1 MTRQPTPEFPSSFV
15 WGTAT
20 AAYQIEGA
28 VAEDGRGPSI
38 WDEFCDRPGVVVGGD
53 TGTVAADHYHRWE
66 SDIELMNQLGL
77 DAYRLSLSWSRILPT
92 GSGAVN
98 AKGLDFYDRLIDRLC
113 SAGITAAVTLF
124 HWDLPLALQE
134 QGGWMN
140 RDTSYRLGEYAQVVG
155 ERLSDRVGMWMPLN
169 EPVVHTLYGHALGV
183 HAPGLALGFE
193 AFQAAHH
200 QLLGHGLAVEALRA
214 TGCTNIGIAS
224 NHAPVRAASDSPEDV
239 MAADIYDHVV
249 NWMFADPVLVGKYPA
264 DEFAQLL
271 SGPVDEDLKII
282 GAPLDWYGINYYEP
296 TMIAAPVEGQGTE
309 GVLEV
314 DLPPGLPFAPVAI
327 TGYPTTDFGWPI
339 VPEGLG
345 EILRTFHA
353 RFGDALPPIY
363 ITESGCSFHDAPDA
377 AGVVDDEARIDYH
390 DAHLRALRSAMDDG
404 VDVRGYFVWS
414 FLDNFEWAAGYKE
427 RFGLVHVDFD
437 TQKRTPKT
445 SFEWYRA
452 LIAEHKAA
460 QV

>member
-414 FLDNFEWAAGYKE
+414 LLDNFEWAAGYKE

>member
-1 MTRQPTPEFPSSFV
+1 M
-15 WGTAT
+15 
-20 AAYQIEGA
+20 
-28 VAEDGRGPSI
+28 
-38 WDEFCDRPGVVVGGD
+38 
-53 TGTVAADHYHRWE
+53 
-66 SDIELMNQLGL
+66 
-77 DAYRLSLSWSRILPT
+77 
-92 GSGAVN
+92 N

-377 AGVVDDEARIDYH
+377 GGVVDDEARIDYH

-414 FLDNFEWAAGYKE
+414 LLDNFEWAAGYKE

-445 SFEWYRA
+445 SFEWYRG

>member
-1 MTRQPTPEFPSSFV
+1 MTRQPTPEFPTSFV

-92 GSGAVN
+92 GTGAVN

-249 NWMFADPVLVGKYPA
+249 NWMFADPILVGKYPA

-414 FLDNFEWAAGYKE
+414 LLDNFEWAAGYKE

>member
-1 MTRQPTPEFPSSFV
+1 M
-15 WGTAT
+15 
-20 AAYQIEGA
+20 
-28 VAEDGRGPSI
+28 AEDGRGPSI

-113 SAGITAAVTLF
+113 SAGITPAVTLF

-414 FLDNFEWAAGYKE
+414 LLDNFEWAAGYKE

>member
-1 MTRQPTPEFPSSFV
+1 M
-15 WGTAT
+15 
-20 AAYQIEGA
+20 
-28 VAEDGRGPSI
+28 
-38 WDEFCDRPGVVVGGD
+38 GD

-77 DAYRLSLSWSRILPT
+77 DTYRLSLSWSRILPT

-296 TMIAAPVEGQGTE
+296 TMIAAPVEGQGDRRCARSRPAP
-309 GVLEV
+309 GACP
-314 DLPPGLPFAPVAI
+314 LPLSRLPVIPQPISVGRSFPRGWARSCGRSTPASVTHCRRSTSPKADVHSTTPRMPQASSTTKHESTTTMRTFAPSDRQW
-327 TGYPTTDFGWPI
+327 TTVSTSAVICVCHFSTTSN
-339 VPEGLG
+339 GLRDTRSVSAWCTS
-345 EILRTFHA
+345 IST
-353 RFGDALPPIY
+353 P
-363 ITESGCSFHDAPDA
+363 
-377 AGVVDDEARIDYH
+377 
-390 DAHLRALRSAMDDG
+390 RSAH
-404 VDVRGYFVWS
+404 RRPRS
-414 FLDNFEWAAGYKE
+414 
-427 RFGLVHVDFD
+427 R
-437 TQKRTPKT
+437 
-445 SFEWYRA
+445 WYRA

>member
-1 MTRQPTPEFPSSFV
+1 MSAHPTAIFPPEFV

-28 VAEDGRGPSI
+28 VTEDGRGPSI
-38 WDEFCDRPGVVVGGD
+38 WDDFCTQPGAVVRGE
-53 TGTVAADHYHRWE
+53 TGVVAADHYHRWE
-66 SDIELMNQLGL
+66 SDVALMAQLGL

-92 GSGAVN
+92 GSGDVN
-98 AKGLDFYDRLIDRLC
+98 QKGLDFYDRVIDRLC
-113 SAGITAAVTLF
+113 ESGITPAVTLF
-124 HWDLPLALQE
+124 HWDLPSALQE

-140 RDTSYRLGEYAQVVG
+140 RDTAYRLGEYAQIVG
-155 ERLSDRVGMWMPLN
+155 ERFADRVGMWMPLN

-183 HAPGLALGFE
+183 HPPGLALGFA

-200 QLLGHGLAVEALRA
+200 QLLGHGLAVDALRSA
-214 TGCTNIGIAS
+214 GCSGIGIAS
-224 NHAPVRAASDSPEDV
+224 NHAPVRAATDSAEDV

-249 NWMFADPVLVGKYPA
+249 NWMFADPILLGKYPA
-264 DEFAQLL
+264 DEFAQILT
-271 SGPVDEDLKII
+271 GPVDEDLTII
-282 GAPLDWYGINYYEP
+282 SAPLDWYGINYYEP
-296 TMIAAPVEGQGTE
+296 TMIAAPVEGQGTD
-309 GVLEV
+309 GVLEI

-345 EILRTFHA
+345 EILRTFQS
-353 RFGDALPPIY
+353 RFGESLPPIY
-363 ITESGCSFHDAPDA
+363 ITESGCSFHDTLNSSGEVSDT
-377 AGVVDDEARIDYH
+377 ARIEYH

-414 FLDNFEWAAGYKE
+414 LLDNFEWAAGYQE

-437 TQKRTPKT
+437 TQKRTPKA
-445 SFEWYRA
+445 SFEWYRN
-452 LIAEHKAA
+452 LIAAQKAA
-460 QV
+460 RV

>member
-1 MTRQPTPEFPSSFV
+1 MTRQPTPEFPTSFV

-414 FLDNFEWAAGYKE
+414 LLDNFEWAAGYKE

-452 LIAEHKAA
+452 LIAENKAA

>member
-1 MTRQPTPEFPSSFV
+1 MTRQPTPEFPTSFV

-38 WDEFCDRPGVVVGGD
+38 WDEFCDRPGVVVGGG

-92 GSGAVN
+92 GTGAVN

-414 FLDNFEWAAGYKE
+414 LLDNFEWAAGYKE

>member
-1 MTRQPTPEFPSSFV
+1 MTRQPTPEFPTSFV

-345 EILRTFHA
+345 EILRTFRA

-377 AGVVDDEARIDYH
+377 AGVVEDEARIDYH

-414 FLDNFEWAAGYKE
+414 LLDNFEWAAGYKE

-452 LIAEHKAA
+452 LIAGHKSA

>member
-1 MTRQPTPEFPSSFV
+1 MTRQPTPEFPTSFV

-98 AKGLDFYDRLIDRLC
+98 TKGLDFYDRLIDRLC

-414 FLDNFEWAAGYKE
+414 LLDNFEWAAGYKE

-452 LIAEHKAA
+452 LVAEHKAA

>member
-1 MTRQPTPEFPSSFV
+1 MSLQPVPEFPPAFV

-28 VAEDGRGPSI
+28 VAEDGRGRSI
-38 WDEFCDRPGVVVGGD
+38 WDDFCDRPGAVIGGE
-53 TGTVAADHYHRWE
+53 TGVVAADHYHRWE
-66 SDIELMNQLGL
+66 SDVDLMATLGL

-92 GSGAVN
+92 GTGQVN
-98 AKGLDFYDRLIDRLC
+98 VKGLDFYDRIIDRLC
-113 SAGITAAVTLF
+113 DAGITPAVTLY
-124 HWDLPLALQE
+124 HWDLPSALQE

-140 RDTSYRLGEYAQVVG
+140 RDTAFRLGEYAQIVG
-155 ERLSDRVGMWMPLN
+155 EKFADRVGMWMPLN

-200 QLLGHGLAVEALRA
+200 QLLGHGLAVNALRSA
-214 TGCTNIGIAS
+214 GCSNIGIAS
-224 NHAPVRAASDSPEDV
+224 NHAPVRAASESPEDV

-271 SGPVDEDLKII
+271 SGPIDEDLKII
-282 GAPLDWYGINYYEP
+282 AAPLDWYGINYYEP
-296 TMIAAPVEGQGTE
+296 TMIAAPVEGEGTA
-309 GVLEV
+309 GVLEI

-339 VPEGLG
+339 IPEGLG
-345 EILRTFHA
+345 EILRTFKS

-363 ITESGCSFHDAPDA
+363 ITESGCSFHDAPNE
-377 AGVVDDEARIDYH
+377 AGEVHDPARIDYH
-390 DAHLRALRSAMDDG
+390 DAHLRSLRSAMDDG
-404 VDVRGYFVWS
+404 VDVQGYFVWS
-414 FLDNFEWAAGYKE
+414 MLDNFEWAAGYKE
-427 RFGLVHVDFD
+427 RFGLVHVDFE
-437 TQKRTPKT
+437 TQKRTPKD
-445 SFEWYRA
+445 SFEWYRE
-452 LIAEHKAA
+452 LISAHKAA
-460 QV
+460 RV

>member
-1 MTRQPTPEFPSSFV
+1 MTRQPTPEFPTSFV

-377 AGVVDDEARIDYH
+377 GGVVDDEARIDYH

-414 FLDNFEWAAGYKE
+414 LLDNFEWAAGYKE

>member
-1 MTRQPTPEFPSSFV
+1 MTRQPTPEFPTSFV

-92 GSGAVN
+92 GTGAVN

-414 FLDNFEWAAGYKE
+414 LLDNFEWAAGYKE

>member
-92 GSGAVN
+92 GTGAVN

-414 FLDNFEWAAGYKE
+414 LLDNFEWAAGYKE

>member
-363 ITESGCSFHDAPDA
+363 ITESGCSFHDAPVA

-414 FLDNFEWAAGYKE
+414 LLDNFEWAAGYKE

>member
-1 MTRQPTPEFPSSFV
+1 MTRQPTPEFPTSFV

-77 DAYRLSLSWSRILPT
+77 DTYRLSLSWSRILPT

-414 FLDNFEWAAGYKE
+414 LLDNFEWAAGYKE

-437 TQKRTPKT
+437 TQKRTPKA

>member
-1 MTRQPTPEFPSSFV
+1 MTRQPTPEFPTSFV

-98 AKGLDFYDRLIDRLC
+98 AKGFDFYDRLIDRLC

-414 FLDNFEWAAGYKE
+414 LLDNFEWAAGYKE

>member
-1 MTRQPTPEFPSSFV
+1 MTRQPTPEFPTSFV

-296 TMIAAPVEGQGTE
+296 TIIAAPVEGQGTE

-414 FLDNFEWAAGYKE
+414 LLDNFEWAAGYKE

>member
-1 MTRQPTPEFPSSFV
+1 MTRQPTPEFPTSFV

-98 AKGLDFYDRLIDRLC
+98 TKGLDFYDRLIDRLC

-314 DLPPGLPFAPVAI
+314 DLPPGLPFAHVAI

-414 FLDNFEWAAGYKE
+414 LLDNFEWAAGYKE

>member
-1 MTRQPTPEFPSSFV
+1 MTRQPTPEFPTSFV

-353 RFGDALPPIY
+353 RFGDALPPVY

-414 FLDNFEWAAGYKE
+414 LLDNFEWAAGYKE

>member
-1 MTRQPTPEFPSSFV
+1 MTRQPTPEFPTSFV

-113 SAGITAAVTLF
+113 SAGITPAVTLF

-414 FLDNFEWAAGYKE
+414 LLDNFEWAAGYKE

>member
-66 SDIELMNQLGL
+66 SDIDLMEQLGL

-98 AKGLDFYDRLIDRLC
+98 AKGLDFYDRLVDRLC
-113 SAGITAAVTLF
+113 AVGITPAVTLF

-224 NHAPVRAASDSPEDV
+224 NHAPVRAASDSPEDA

-345 EILRTFHA
+345 EILRTFQA

-377 AGVVDDEARIDYH
+377 AGVVEDEARIDYH
-390 DAHLRALRSAMDDG
+390 DAHLRALRSAIDDG

-414 FLDNFEWAAGYKE
+414 LLDNFEWAAGYKE

-437 TQKRTPKT
+437 TQKRTPKA

>member
-1 MTRQPTPEFPSSFV
+1 MTRQPTPEFPTSFV

-53 TGTVAADHYHRWE
+53 TGTVTADHYHRWE

-98 AKGLDFYDRLIDRLC
+98 TKGLDFYDRLIDRLC

-183 HAPGLALGFE
+183 HAPGLALGFD

-414 FLDNFEWAAGYKE
+414 LLDNFEWAAGYKE

>member
-1 MTRQPTPEFPSSFV
+1 
-15 WGTAT
+15 
-20 AAYQIEGA
+20 
-28 VAEDGRGPSI
+28 
-38 WDEFCDRPGVVVGGD
+38 
-53 TGTVAADHYHRWE
+53 
-66 SDIELMNQLGL
+66 
-77 DAYRLSLSWSRILPT
+77 
-92 GSGAVN
+92 
-98 AKGLDFYDRLIDRLC
+98 
-113 SAGITAAVTLF
+113 
-124 HWDLPLALQE
+124 
-134 QGGWMN
+134 
-140 RDTSYRLGEYAQVVG
+140 
-155 ERLSDRVGMWMPLN
+155 MWMPLN

-353 RFGDALPPIY
+353 RFGDALPADLHHRKRMFIPRRPGCRRRRRRRSTNRLPRCAPSRPPIGNGRRCRRPRLFCVVTSRQLRMGCG
-363 ITESGCSFHDAPDA
+363 IQGAFRPGARRFRHPEAHTE
-377 AGVVDDEARIDYH
+377 
-390 DAHLRALRSAMDDG
+390 
-404 VDVRGYFVWS
+404 
-414 FLDNFEWAAGYKE
+414 
-427 RFGLVHVDFD
+427 GLVRVVSRPD
-437 TQKRTPKT
+437 R
-445 SFEWYRA
+445 RA
-452 LIAEHKAA
+452 QSGSGLTCAEAVWVAFSNRAA
-460 QV
+460 

>member
-1 MTRQPTPEFPSSFV
+1 MTRQPTPEFPTSFV

-271 SGPVDEDLKII
+271 SGPVDEDLKTI

-414 FLDNFEWAAGYKE
+414 LLDNFEWAAGYKE

>member
-1 MTRQPTPEFPSSFV
+1 MTRQPTPEFPTSFV

-98 AKGLDFYDRLIDRLC
+98 TKGLDFYDRLIDRLC

-314 DLPPGLPFAPVAI
+314 DLPPGLPCAPVAI

-414 FLDNFEWAAGYKE
+414 LLDNFEWAAGYKE

>member
-345 EILRTFHA
+345 EILRTFQA

-377 AGVVDDEARIDYH
+377 AGVVEDEARIDYH

-414 FLDNFEWAAGYKE
+414 LLDNFEWAAGYKE

-452 LIAEHKAA
+452 LIAEHKSA

>member
-1 MTRQPTPEFPSSFV
+1 MTRQPTPEFPTSFV

-53 TGTVAADHYHRWE
+53 TGTVAADHYHLWE

-414 FLDNFEWAAGYKE
+414 LLDNFEWAAGYKE

>member
-1 MTRQPTPEFPSSFV
+1 MTRQPTPEFPTSFV

-98 AKGLDFYDRLIDRLC
+98 TKGLDFYDRLIDRLC

-183 HAPGLALGFE
+183 HAPGLALGFD

-414 FLDNFEWAAGYKE
+414 LLDNFEWAAGYKE

>member
-66 SDIELMNQLGL
+66 SDIDLMQQLGL

-98 AKGLDFYDRLIDRLC
+98 AKGLDFYDRLVDRLC
-113 SAGITAAVTLF
+113 AEGITPAVTLF

-224 NHAPVRAASDSPEDV
+224 NHAPVRAASDSPEDA

-345 EILRTFHA
+345 EILRTFQA

-377 AGVVDDEARIDYH
+377 AGVVEDEARIDYH
-390 DAHLRALRSAMDDG
+390 DAHLRALRSAIDDG

-414 FLDNFEWAAGYKE
+414 LLDNFEWAAGYKE
-427 RFGLVHVDFD
+427 RFGLVHVDFG
-437 TQKRTPKT
+437 TQKRTPKA

>member
-66 SDIELMNQLGL
+66 SDIDLMQQLGL

-98 AKGLDFYDRLIDRLC
+98 AKGLDFYDRLVDRLC
-113 SAGITAAVTLF
+113 AVGITPAVTLF

-345 EILRTFHA
+345 EILRTFQA
-353 RFGDALPPIY
+353 RLGDALPPIY

-377 AGVVDDEARIDYH
+377 AGVVEDEARIDYH
-390 DAHLRALRSAMDDG
+390 DAHLRALRSAIDDG

-414 FLDNFEWAAGYKE
+414 LLDNFEWAAGYKE

-437 TQKRTPKT
+437 TQKRTPKA

>member
-1 MTRQPTPEFPSSFV
+1 MTRQPTPEFPTSFV

-155 ERLSDRVGMWMPLN
+155 ERLSDRIGMWMPLN

-414 FLDNFEWAAGYKE
+414 LLDNFEWAAGYKE

>member
-1 MTRQPTPEFPSSFV
+1 MTRQPTPEFPTSFV

-224 NHAPVRAASDSPEDV
+224 NHAPVRAASDSPEDG

-414 FLDNFEWAAGYKE
+414 LLDNFEWAAGYKE

>member
-377 AGVVDDEARIDYH
+377 GGVVDDEARIDYH

-414 FLDNFEWAAGYKE
+414 LLDNFEWAAGYKE

-445 SFEWYRA
+445 SFEWYRG

>member
-1 MTRQPTPEFPSSFV
+1 MTRQPTPEFPTSFV

-414 FLDNFEWAAGYKE
+414 LLDNFEWAAGYKE

-460 QV
+460 HV

>member
-66 SDIELMNQLGL
+66 SDIDLMQQLGL

-98 AKGLDFYDRLIDRLC
+98 AKGLDFYDRLVDRLC
-113 SAGITAAVTLF
+113 AVGITPAVTLF

-345 EILRTFHA
+345 EILRTFQA

-377 AGVVDDEARIDYH
+377 AGVVEDKARIDYH
-390 DAHLRALRSAMDDG
+390 DAHLRALRSAIDDG

-414 FLDNFEWAAGYKE
+414 LLDNFEWAAGYKE
-427 RFGLVHVDFD
+427 RFGLVHVDFG
-437 TQKRTPKT
+437 TQKRTPKA

>member
-1 MTRQPTPEFPSSFV
+1 MTRQPTPEFPTSFV

-414 FLDNFEWAAGYKE
+414 LLDNFEWAAGYKE

-452 LIAEHKAA
+452 LIAAHKSA